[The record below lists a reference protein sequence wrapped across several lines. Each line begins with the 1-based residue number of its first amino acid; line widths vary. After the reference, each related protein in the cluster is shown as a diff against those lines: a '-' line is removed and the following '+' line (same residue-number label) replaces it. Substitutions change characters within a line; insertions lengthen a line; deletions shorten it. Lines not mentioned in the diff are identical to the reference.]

1 MSDAKGAVACFRLS
15 SSECCECKGMRRMH
29 MIQTIETFSYRYRG
43 TRLRDASE
51 RVRSRQQE
59 TEQQKRKR
67 VMLRR
72 VRRHPI
78 PYSSMYFPL
87 QGAKAFTGDHGAGRR
102 GTRRREAPIP
112 RRRDGRLAHFIS
124 FVLLH
129 MRLCLRDFLFLDFR
143 LYHLS

>member
-1 MSDAKGAVACFRLS
+1 
-15 SSECCECKGMRRMH
+15 
-29 MIQTIETFSYRYRG
+29 
-43 TRLRDASE
+43 
-51 RVRSRQQE
+51 
-59 TEQQKRKR
+59 
-67 VMLRR
+67 MLRR